1 VVVFGSLSLSAHA
14 PLPAHI
20 HTLSL
25 PDALPISV
33 ASWVLPALIGLGGVA
48 LAWSQIDATERDKW
62 VGGGSGSLLRSR
74 TALLRLAGGVVLTML
89 GVLMLVGQDT
99 PVSVLAQATVASV
112 AMVAG
117 LVLVSVPWW
126 IRLVRQLGDER
137 AARAREAERADIAA
151 HLHDS

>member
-74 TALLRLAGGVVLTML
+74 TALLRLAGGVRSEEHTSELQSREN
-89 GVLMLVGQDT
+89 LVC
-99 PVSVLAQATVASV
+99 
-112 AMVAG
+112 
-117 LVLVSVPWW
+117 
-126 IRLVRQLGDER
+126 RLLLENKEV
-137 AARAREAERADIAA
+137 RARRA
-151 HLHDS
+151 